1 MLRRSYSN
9 VLTAHGLAIADDGR
23 VLMGLRSSGGSR
35 PGMWELPGGKMEPED
50 GADLKAAVRRE
61 WLEELGVDIVVG
73 DLVKSVEMKVEVDL
87 RMYLYEVAI
96 SRGVPRCIVH
106 DGLIWVSLEEAIVHY
121 PCAPATY
128 LYYRSALAVVDRV
141 VEVAGSGHG
150 SRRGRRR

>member
-1 MLRRSYSN
+1 MPRRFYSN
-9 VLTAHGLAIADDGR
+9 VLTAHGLAVADDGR
-23 VLMGLRSSGGSR
+23 VLVGLRSSSGSR

-50 GADLKAAVRRE
+50 GADLKATVRRE
-61 WLEELGVDIVVG
+61 WLEELGVDVVVG

-106 DGLIWVSLEEAIVHY
+106 DGLIWVSLEEAVVRY
-121 PCAPATY
+121 PCAPAMY

-141 VEVAGSGHG
+141 VEGSAPRH
-150 SRRGRRR
+150 GRRRR